1 MKKIVNSKTG
11 ISLIT
16 LAITIVV
23 IIILA
28 ATVILTL
35 GNNNPIDQAKKASFL
50 SNMSTFRD
58 ELEMYSS
65 NLYITTNGKFQGE
78 KLSADE
84 NSVSYKGSVS
94 IDANN
99 IYDILKSLKGS
110 KYDGKIVISDGEI
123 SFKYEKGASKKEL
136 EWAEDGKINIS
147 GIKISTKDEL
157 KKIGNDSMYPLNGY
171 YELTCNIDLEGND
184 ADQWVPIGSENSPFT
199 GGFNGKGYTIRGI
212 YINDSSKN
220 NVGLF
225 GCTKGAMFKALSV
238 EGSVKGNTKVGGI
251 IANAIDTKVDNCN
264 NYCNLNSK
272 LCIGGIVAK
281 FEAINKDVSISN
293 CQNYGD
299 IFSSGVKLIGGIVGY
314 CDNEKNEVKFE
325 YCTNYG
331 NISQE
336 NQESPNYQV
345 AGICGFARENTVFYS
360 CANCGEIN
368 AMGSTYGI
376 VSGYVKL
383 IENCYNT
390 GNITTFDGYTA
401 GIADTPKRVINCYNK
416 ASITAKGNAIY
427 PAGGILSI
435 SKNVEEISN
444 CYNLGNIKGY
454 QNIGG
459 IIGCLSSKA
468 KINNCY
474 NKGEVIA
481 KNWTAGGIVGWM
493 GENANKSVI
502 QNCYNT
508 KEVFTDGNIGGI
520 IGGIDNTCDG
530 IKISNCYNVGKIT
543 SNLDNAREAGII
555 GGLNSLAS
563 DKLSLENCYYLNSM
577 ANVGIYGYE
586 DINTNIEGMEEKN
599 MKEVSFLDK
608 LGNEFKKDT
617 KNLNNGYPILGWE

>member
-84 NSVSYKGSVS
+84 NSVSYTGSGS

-184 ADQWVPIGSENSPFT
+184 ANQWVPIGSEKSPFT

-314 CDNEKNEVKFE
+314 CDNKKNEVKFE

-336 NQESPNYQV
+336 NQESSNYQV

-390 GNITTFDGYTA
+390 GNITTSDGYTA

-416 ASITAKGNAIY
+416 ASITANGNDIY

-481 KNWTAGGIVGWM
+481 RNWTAGGIVGWM
-493 GENANKSVI
+493 GENANNSVI

-508 KEVFTDGNIGGI
+508 KKVFTGGNIGGI
-520 IGGIDNTCDG
+520 
-530 IKISNCYNVGKIT
+530 
-543 SNLDNAREAGII
+543 
-555 GGLNSLAS
+555 NSLVS
-563 DKLSLENCYYLNSM
+563 DKLSLEKCYYLNSM

-599 MKEVSFLDK
+599 MKEVSFLNK

>member
-1 MKKIVNSKTG
+1 MKKIVNSKKG

-16 LAITIVV
+16 LVITIVV

-84 NSVSYKGSVS
+84 NSVSYTGSGS

-123 SFKYEKGASKKEL
+123 SFKYEKGVNKKEL

-171 YELTCNIDLEGND
+171 YELTCDIDLEGND
-184 ADQWVPIGSENSPFT
+184 EDQWVPIGSENSPFT

-212 YINDSSKN
+212 YINDNSKN
-220 NVGLF
+220 AVGLF
-225 GCTKGAMFKALSV
+225 GYTKGAMVKALSV
-238 EGSVKGNTKVGGI
+238 EGSVKGNTRVGGI
-251 IANAIDTKVDNCN
+251 IANARDTKVDNCN

-293 CQNYGD
+293 CENYGD
-299 IFSSGVKLIGGIVGY
+299 IFSSGFKLIGGIVGY
-314 CDNEKNEVKFE
+314 CDNRKNEVKFE
-325 YCTNYG
+325 HCTNYG
-331 NISQE
+331 NI
-336 NQESPNYQV
+336 NQESQESSNYQV
-345 AGICGFARENTVFYS
+345 AGICGFARENTVFS
-360 CANCGEIN
+360 GCANCGEIK

-376 VSGYVKL
+376 VSGNVKL

-390 GNITTFDGYTA
+390 GNITTVL
-401 GIADTPKRVINCYNK
+401 RVCCRN
-416 ASITAKGNAIY
+416 
-427 PAGGILSI
+427 
-435 SKNVEEISN
+435 
-444 CYNLGNIKGY
+444 
-454 QNIGG
+454 
-459 IIGCLSSKA
+459 
-468 KINNCY
+468 
-474 NKGEVIA
+474 
-481 KNWTAGGIVGWM
+481 
-493 GENANKSVI
+493 
-502 QNCYNT
+502 
-508 KEVFTDGNIGGI
+508 
-520 IGGIDNTCDG
+520 
-530 IKISNCYNVGKIT
+530 
-543 SNLDNAREAGII
+543 RR
-555 GGLNSLAS
+555 
-563 DKLSLENCYYLNSM
+563 
-577 ANVGIYGYE
+577 
-586 DINTNIEGMEEKN
+586 
-599 MKEVSFLDK
+599 
-608 LGNEFKKDT
+608 
-617 KNLNNGYPILGWE
+617 

>member
-84 NSVSYKGSVS
+84 NSVSYTGSGS

-314 CDNEKNEVKFE
+314 CDNKKNEVKFE

-336 NQESPNYQV
+336 NQESLNYQV

-383 IENCYNT
+383 IENCYTT
-390 GNITTFDGYTA
+390 GNITTSEGYTA

-416 ASITAKGNAIY
+416 TSITANGNGNGNDIY

-444 CYNLGNIKGY
+444 CYNLGNINGY
-454 QNIGG
+454 Q
-459 IIGCLSSKA
+459 
-468 KINNCY
+468 
-474 NKGEVIA
+474 
-481 KNWTAGGIVGWM
+481 
-493 GENANKSVI
+493 
-502 QNCYNT
+502 
-508 KEVFTDGNIGGI
+508 NIGGI

-530 IKISNCYNVGKIT
+530 IKISNCYNVGKIA
-543 SNLDNAREAGII
+543 SNLNNVREAGII

-577 ANVGIYGYE
+577 VNVGIYGYE